1 MKSISRNSITE
12 YFLTKLFH
20 ACKLFGYSSHLVVTI
35 FVRNFRDDFT
45 RFSKILQIDR
55 FILTKF
61 SRWWFAYLVLVLW
74 LRFLTMSISLL
85 KDFKVASEKNNVAG
99 IGNNRSL
106 ILSKCVRSDSRADGF
121 NFPYKK

>member
-12 YFLTKLFH
+12 YFLRKLFH
-20 ACKLFGYSSHLVVTI
+20 ACKLFGYSIHLVVTI
-35 FVRNFRDDFT
+35 LSETFGTILHGFR
-45 RFSKILQIDR
+45 KILQIDR

-61 SRWWFAYLVLVLW
+61 SRCWFAYLVLVLW